1 MRHKLDTADAK
12 ARKAYLQ
19 SVIAQ
24 IEVDD
29 TKIRVFSDRAPL
41 AAAATDQNTRTT
53 KVRGFVRN
61 WRARRDSNS

>member
-53 KVRGFVRN
+53 RSVVLFAIG
-61 WRARRDSNS
+61 APEDSNS